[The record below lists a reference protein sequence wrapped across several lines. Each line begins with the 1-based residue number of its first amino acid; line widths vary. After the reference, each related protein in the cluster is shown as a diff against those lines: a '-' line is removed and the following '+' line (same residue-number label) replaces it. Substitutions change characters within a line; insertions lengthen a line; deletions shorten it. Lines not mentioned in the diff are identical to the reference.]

1 MSRSR
6 KTDLTVG
13 SEAFSIHT
21 ELVGGDTP
29 LIESRVLLQGRVVYR
44 TRTNVGEF
52 VPVSKHFATI
62 SRWIDTQHETVM
74 AKLQDGSLSVQTVVK
89 EAETLLQAGLADAL
103 SRLAANDFPAAARKL
118 REILQQEP
126 KSEEARHLLE
136 VTRTCASG
144 EPPPT
149 DVRRTLKAG
158 AEAFAAGSTKRALE
172 FWKTCMASDPACRTY
187 Q

>member
-13 SEAFSIHT
+13 SEAFSVHT

-62 SRWIDTQHETVM
+62 SRWIDTPSLASM
-74 AKLQDGSLSVQTVVK
+74 A
-89 EAETLLQAGLADAL
+89 
-103 SRLAANDFPAAARKL
+103 
-118 REILQQEP
+118 
-126 KSEEARHLLE
+126 
-136 VTRTCASG
+136 
-144 EPPPT
+144 
-149 DVRRTLKAG
+149 
-158 AEAFAAGSTKRALE
+158 
-172 FWKTCMASDPACRTY
+172 W
-187 Q
+187 